1 MKLASTPSIIVHG
14 GAFNIPDSYVKRYNE
29 GTKRAARAGYDCL
42 LQVKLLRNIF
52 CNF

>member
-1 MKLASTPSIIVHG
+1 MEMASIPSIVVHG

-42 LQVKLLRNIF
+42 LQVKLLRKI
-52 CNF
+52 